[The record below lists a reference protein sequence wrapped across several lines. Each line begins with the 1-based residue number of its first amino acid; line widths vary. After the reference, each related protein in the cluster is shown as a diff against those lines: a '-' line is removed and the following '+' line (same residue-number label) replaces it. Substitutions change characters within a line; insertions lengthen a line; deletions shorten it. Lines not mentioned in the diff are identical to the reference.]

1 MWNFNK
7 LFTKGNIVGVGYFN
21 NVINEIVSS
30 ENEWGSNHKTDWA
43 VFWNNNLQSGEAKIQ
58 YIIRLDD
65 NGNIV
70 EKLFDREKDMVTP
83 RPELKTGMFVKTV
96 YYNEHNKQ
104 FEFNSAYGDGLLG
117 VIIDK
122 NIIYSNGQHDYIN
135 NATQQYI
142 AEIYKEECFNLC
154 NYPVWRHPEYQK
166 YLELKTNL
174 EDKEK

>member
-1 MWNFNK
+1 MFDYEK
-7 LFTKGNIVGVGYFN
+7 LFAEGNVVGVKFFN
-21 NVINEIVSS
+21 SVINEVVS
-30 ENEWGSNHKTDWA
+30 EKRQWGVNNKEDWKI
-43 VFWNNNLQSGEAKIQ
+43 FWNNELKLGEVKIQ
-58 YIIRLDD
+58 YIIRLDN
-65 NGNIV
+65 NGNVV
-70 EKLFDREKDMVTP
+70 ERLFDREKDMVTP

-166 YLELKTNL
+166 YLDSKTNL
-174 EDKEK
+174 EDKE